1 MYFCVFCV
9 GPFVSPEEVVARLIQ
24 VGLFDKAI
32 DTALCFEI
40 PVDSIFEALSSRY
53 VLSVY
58 VKVFSVINPL
68 LLKKS
73 PKCLYLLIGLRD
85 GAGFTKLACAIFCH
99 TKHVMY
105 MDFVISVDSI
115 SMVINAALSSGAYT

>member
-1 MYFCVFCV
+1 MNTFVRLFPGFCSFTIQVIILYFCVFCV

-68 LLKKS
+68 LVKKS
-73 PKCLYLLIGLRD
+73 HPNAYIYLLGSEMVLALRNW
-85 GAGFTKLACAIFCH
+85 
-99 TKHVMY
+99 HVP
-105 MDFVISVDSI
+105 FSVTLH
-115 SMVINAALSSGAYT
+115 M